1 MKDTL
6 RLGRRVVGGFAI
18 GRAQRLEPGHSLLVV
33 GPTQVGKTSSLVIPS
48 ILSWPDA
55 LVVTSVK
62 RDVVAATVPW
72 RAALGHVQVLDP
84 GAPDGLTWD
93 PLEGVATM
101 RDALR
106 VARDLTLR
114 SSGHG
119 DTEFWNTLAVKLLGA
134 LFVRAVERGL
144 TIVDVALVL
153 ESRDLETWS
162 DDPSSV
168 AARVIADF
176 LAHETRTIDG
186 VITTAET
193 MLLPWR
199 FDQPRARVR
208 SVVDGAHTLYLCS
221 PRGEQAHYQSLFAGA
236 LRGVL
241 DEQQRRV
248 DRATARPLLLVLDE
262 AAVVAP
268 LDELDELAATLAGLS
283 VTLITVVQDFAQLV
297 ARWGPRAPTIV
308 NNHATRLVM
317 AGLSDPTAA
326 TYVPEVAPSIHP
338 STPSGPSRASRTRP
352 APSLRERPRGT
363 ALVVAGNHR
372 PVTIRLRPWW
382 RDSRLRARGGPASAP
397 GYSMGVNDWSGPA
410 TAGTGPRARSLGW
423 R

>member
-1 MKDTL
+1 MSGL
-6 RLGRRVVGGFAI
+6 RLGRRLVAGFAL
-18 GRAQRLEPGHSLLVV
+18 GGAVRLAEHHSLLVV

-62 RDVVAATVPW
+62 RDVVAATAPW
-72 RAALGHVQVLDP
+72 RAALGRVQVLDP

-93 PLEGVATM
+93 PLEGVASM

-134 LFVRAVERGL
+134 LFVRALERGQS
-144 TIVDVALVL
+144 IVDVALAL
-153 ESRDLETWS
+153 ESRDYESWA
-162 DDPSSV
+162 DDPRS
-168 AARVIADF
+168 AASRAVADF
-176 LAHETRTIDG
+176 LGHEARTMDG
-186 VITTAET
+186 VTTTAET

-199 FDQPRARVR
+199 FEQPRAAVR
-208 SVVDGAHTLYLCS
+208 DVVDGANTLYLCS
-221 PRGEQAHYQSLFAGA
+221 PRGEQTHYQSLFAGA

-248 DRATARPLLLVLDE
+248 DRGTAVPLLLVLDE
-262 AAVVAP
+262 SAVVAP

-297 ARWGPRAPTIV
+297 ARWGPRASTIV
-308 NNHATRLVM
+308 NNHATRLVL
-317 AGLSDPTAA
+317 AGLADPTAA
-326 TYVPEVAPSIHP
+326 TYVPEVAPPARP
-338 STPSGPSRASRTRP
+338 SSPPGPGSRAPRTGP
-352 APSLRERPRGT
+352 ATPMRERPRGT
-363 ALVVAGNHR
+363 GLLVAGHER
-372 PVTIRLRPWW
+372 PVTIRIRPWW
-382 RDSRLRARGGPASAP
+382 RDRRLRPRGQRAPVSAQ
-397 GYSMGVNDWSGPA
+397 V
-410 TAGTGPRARSLGW
+410 R
-423 R
+423 